1 MDMPKRRNC
10 NGQIAGEATSA
21 NFKYGIA
28 PRLDW
33 PRPTQGDVSLD
44 TSVSFSVLTAGGRQL
59 VVLLPSRG
67 KSSSDLGSKVRG
79 RTGKPG
85 HEYALTRSDIND

>member
-1 MDMPKRRNC
+1 MGGYAEAKKLQRSKN
-10 NGQIAGEATSA
+10 AGESTSA

-44 TSVSFSVLTAGGRQL
+44 TSVSFFSAHCRWKAIGG
-59 VVLLPSRG
+59 SF
-67 KSSSDLGSKVRG
+67 
-79 RTGKPG
+79 
-85 HEYALTRSDIND
+85 A